1 MSIIETANA
10 LRPGIANTP
19 LDDRCRVNTLAEIS
33 SITLPYVGLIT
44 YCLETQQYYKITKL
58 KSKQIGALT
67 VSDAAVDA
75 FEPLSSA
82 ILSLVKPAHG
92 LHLIIRRA
100 GEDGTR
106 ANSTVVIDTLNDANS
121 RSKVTSYLD
130 AGSDGS
136 WVTCPADGLGSPY
149 DFAAVAVDLS
159 ELQPLPA
166 TLFYAWSGEG
176 GELSDWQSI
185 IFPCSG
191 VGTAA
196 SPALSDSSGNQET
209 TQISGNCIMCLCTT
223 APPGLF
229 DGLIWVQGGTAV
241 PQYISA
247 PGGIKVLTEIPE
259 DHSALTNGTILLTE
273 GE

>member
-1 MSIIETANA
+1 MSIIETAGA
-10 LRPGIANTP
+10 LRPGTTNTP
-19 LDDRCRVNTLAEIS
+19 LDQRSRVSTLAELMTIA
-33 SITLPYVGLIT
+33 LPYVGLIV
-44 YCLETQQYYKITKL
+44 YCEEDHRYYRITGL
-58 KSKQIGALT
+58 KSAQIGSLSVA
-67 VSDAAVDA
+67 DAAVA
-75 FEPLSSA
+75 SYEPLSSA
-82 ILSLVKPAHG
+82 ILSLAKPAHG

-106 ANSTVVIDTLNDANS
+106 ANSMVVIDTLNDENS
-121 RSKVTSYLD
+121 RNKVTAYLD

-136 WVTCPADGLGSPY
+136 WVTCPADGFGSPY
-149 DFAAVAVDLS
+149 DSAAVAVDLS
-159 ELQPLPA
+159 ELQDLPA

-247 PGGIKVLTEIPE
+247 PGGIKVLTKVPE
-259 DHSALTNGTILLTE
+259 DHSVLTNGTILLVE